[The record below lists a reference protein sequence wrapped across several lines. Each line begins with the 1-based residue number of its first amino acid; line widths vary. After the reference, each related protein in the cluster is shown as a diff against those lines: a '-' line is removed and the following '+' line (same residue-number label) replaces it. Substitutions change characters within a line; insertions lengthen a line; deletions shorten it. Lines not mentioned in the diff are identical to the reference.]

1 MDTEL
6 TKRLEVA
13 AVEAIK
19 LNHWA
24 TQYFVSFLDQIKKGK
39 ALSVAQMELLD
50 KAESE
55 FGDSI
60 IWRRDEWNGEKAE
73 AYKKCVDYYAKGAY
87 YSGIVRKTKTD
98 PNYIPT
104 RGEYEKIAE
113 NKYSKKYLHNLIVPA
128 KFEIGDLVQIR
139 KNRGWDENKFA
150 IITQDNGVQSHV
162 EGSREYVVNFFGG
175 TETAKFEERD
185 LKVLRKSAVDKLK
198 AQENNTNV

>member
-1 MDTEL
+1 MNTEL

-13 AVEAIK
+13 VIEASK

-24 TQYFVSFLDQIKKGK
+24 THYVVSCLDQVKKGK
-39 ALSVAQMELLD
+39 ALSETQMELIV

-60 IWRRDEWNGEKAE
+60 IWRRDEWNNEKADN
-73 AYKKCVDYYAKGAY
+73 YKKCVDYYAKGPY
-87 YSGIVRKTKTD
+87 YTNIVRKSKTD

-104 RGEYEKIAE
+104 RGEYEKLAE
-113 NKYSKKYLHNLIVPA
+113 NKYSKKYLHNLTVPA
-128 KFEIGDLVQIR
+128 KFEVGDLVQIR